1 MVKCHFNIKDG
12 DKMKEE
18 NKKLNGVFRNLIKC
32 WKIVKDSKKTMFIGF
47 LFSLLLCIISA
58 IIPLLSAKLLLNL
71 TDGLFDSLIKAALF
85 IFIIEITR
93 NIFRYMYGII
103 VNKYMISTVIAL
115 QTSVAKETLKLKIDE
130 IDKKSSGVFIDRI
143 NNDTKEIAGIFVDF
157 GDTVI
162 DVITNIGVLF
172 AILVVN
178 KFFFIYFVLT
188 SLILFFVEKHR
199 MKIYFDLDKKR
210 RKFNE
215 KNTGLIGELVRGIRD
230 IKSLNSEEYFLKN
243 VHEKLSIA
251 NNENYKMIKVREIY
265 NLLIGNIKDI
275 FDFLFIIIGVVLCNN
290 NFLTIASFVIIY
302 MYRNNVQ
309 NLIRYVSWLMEIMK
323 KFNVAADRVFE
334 VIGDNSFEKESFG
347 NKTISKLNGDF
358 EFKNV
363 DFSYKS
369 DIKIL
374 DNMCFKVSANETV
387 AFVGKSGGGKSTIFS
402 LLNKLY
408 DVEDNSIFIDGIDIN
423 DLDKDSI
430 RNNMSIITQNPY
442 IFNFSIKEN
451 LKIVKP
457 NCTDEEIIEVCKIAC
472 LHDFIISLPE
482 KYETVVGEGGVTLSG
497 GQRQRLA
504 IARAL
509 IKKTE
514 IILFDEATSALDNE
528 TQSEIQKAINNM
540 KGEYTILIIAHRLST
555 VINSDRILLVDEGK
569 VIDSGTH
576 EYLLKNNEFYK
587 NLYETELT

>member
-1 MVKCHFNIKDG
+1 
-12 DKMKEE
+12 MKEE